1 MIALQ
6 IILLYIMFGCIWVLW
21 LEHYTVSELEAPYN
35 QPWSNRERLFHTFVW
50 PWSFGLFVYTL
61 FKDFFGNFFD

>member
-6 IILLYIMFGCIWVLW
+6 IILLYIMFGCIWTLW
-21 LEHYTVSELEAPYN
+21 LEDYTVTELEPPYN

-50 PWSFGLFVYTL
+50 PWSFRLFVYTL
-61 FKDFFGNFFD
+61 IKDFFGNFFD